1 MTQESDHPASALG
14 PARGVYAR
22 AGGLAVFGLLLV
34 ASWQIVAPFAVSL
47 AWALALAVSVHP
59 VQHWLAARIGGRERS
74 AAALLSLS
82 LIFVVLLPVGLLML
96 YATQAMQ
103 ALAEKL
109 VTLRMSELPPP
120 AVLEHIPLVGDRLR
134 EVWLEVQHGDF
145 AAFSQL
151 EGAVGGVAGWLLD
164 FGLAVGGSFT
174 QVLIA
179 IVLVFPILLGAD
191 RSVGFARKLA
201 QAVDSRRGVMLL
213 HVATRVVRGVSVG
226 VIGGAA
232 VATALLLLGLALAGT
247 PGLGLIG
254 VATFLLA
261 LVQAPIFLVG
271 IAAGAWFWWQGA
283 FAWAVFVAVWSVGVH
298 VAYSVMQPILISK
311 EAGLP
316 MSVMFL
322 GVLGGFLA
330 YGFVGLFIG
339 PVVLGVLYATIAAW
353 LKDGAHD

>member
-1 MTQESDHPASALG
+1 MNSESQSNQAVP
-14 PARGVYAR
+14 PARGLYAR
-22 AGGLAVFGLLLV
+22 TGGLAVFALLLV
-34 ASWQIVAPFAVSL
+34 ASWQIIAPFAVSL

-59 VQHWLAARIGGRERS
+59 MQGWLAARIGGHQRS
-74 AAALLSLS
+74 AAALVSLS
-82 LIFVVLLPVGLLML
+82 LIFVVLLPVGLLMV

-103 ALAEKL
+103 ALAQKI
-109 VTLRMSELPPP
+109 VALRGAELAPP
-120 AVLEHIPLVGDRLR
+120 AMLEHIPLLGDRLR
-134 EVWLEVQHGDF
+134 NLWLDVQHGDF
-145 AAFSQL
+145 GAFSQL
-151 EGAVGGVAGWLLD
+151 DGALGGVAGWLLD

-174 QVLIA
+174 QVLVA
-179 IVLVFPILLGAD
+179 IVLVFPLLLGAD
-191 RSVGFARKLA
+191 RSVGYARKLA
-201 QAVDSRRGVMLL
+201 RAVDPRRGVMLL

-232 VATALLLLGLALAGT
+232 GATALLLLGLAIAGT

-254 VATFLLA
+254 VFTFLLA

-271 IAAGAWFWWQGA
+271 FAAGAWLWWQGA
-283 FAWAVFVAVWSVGVH
+283 LVWAVFVAVWSVGVH
-298 VAYSVMQPILISK
+298 VGYSVMQPILISK

-322 GVLGGFLA
+322 GVLGGFIA

-353 LKDGAHD
+353 LQDEHR